1 MEEKKSNVQLYPAKV
16 RVVPNCKLAKITAN
30 RTEEQYADLLSGEK
44 YSVIEKKKSKKRAEI
59 LSTYS
64 ITNAESYDGTDPLTF
79 FDYCVLSV
87 CISEQLAGNDFTTAA
102 VILRGLTGKVG
113 KSDAET
119 FKNQRAAIL
128 NSIEK
133 LMGTVIKIKNDEVN
147 KEFGY
152 NEGNAEIITDTIL
165 PCRFVTEL
173 INGQVVEDTIY
184 FYAPSPIFKVA
195 DQRNQIIRYDTEL
208 LDVPNQ
214 NNTPL
219 VITLKNYVM
228 LRVMEIIKHKMTP
241 TITLADIFKKCRI
254 DAFDKKY
261 NMNWEVKNTVNKF
274 LEHLQSKGIIKSFN
288 WKKNGTKI
296 HSVELTF

>member
-1 MEEKKSNVQLYPAKV
+1 MEEKNVQLYPAKV

-79 FDYCVLSV
+79 FDYCILSV

-152 NEGNAEIITDTIL
+152 NEGNTEIITDTIL

-254 DAFDKKY
+254 DASDKKY
-261 NMNWEVKNTVNKF
+261 NMTREVKKVIDKF
-274 LEHLQSKGIIKSFN
+274 LEHLRQKDVIKSFN
-288 WKKNGTKI
+288 WKKQGTKI
-296 HSVELTF
+296 HDVSITF